1 MTDCKASLVLVANW
15 DSDAGYAW
23 WLMES
28 YWRCLSLAYAPLC
41 PVFLAYPSISK
52 LPPAIQASP
61 IACIELDFTKTDVNA
76 VRAQAAFIHQHQ
88 VKTLYFSDQAFWHW
102 RYLLFR
108 LLGVRCIVVHDH
120 TPGLRPAVRG
130 IKRGL
135 KQLIFRLPGLSANAV
150 FGATSFV
157 RQRAINVACV
167 PPERCYSIPN
177 GLPALSED
185 KKADVHT
192 LFGIPR
198 DRRILTSVARATV
211 YKGIP
216 FVLECLAQLVRERG
230 VTDLHFLY
238 CGDGPDLESFKRH
251 AAELGIAEYVSFAG
265 RRSDVSELLG
275 GCHFAIQP
283 SQGEV
288 GYSLSILEYMRAG
301 LPVIV
306 PDNPSVCM
314 ATEDGIN
321 GLIYQEGNVESAT
334 NAIYKLIKSPET
346 VSMLGK
352 NAKQAVQEV
361 FSLQVAHQKLLNSM
375 QIVDP
380 MMHRLQGGDS
390 Q

>member
-28 YWRCLSLAYAPLC
+28 YWRCLSLAYAPLGE
-41 PVFLAYPSISK
+41 VFLAYPSIST
-52 LPPAIQASP
+52 LPQAISSSP
-61 IACIELDFTKTDVNA
+61 ISCIELDFTKTDIQA
-76 VRAQAAFIHQHQ
+76 VRTQARFIGQHQ

-108 LLGVRCIVVHDH
+108 ILGVKCIVVHDH

-130 IKRGL
+130 IKRWL

-157 RQRAINVACV
+157 RQRAIDVACV

-177 GLPALSED
+177 GLPALVDNKVS
-185 KKADVHT
+185 DVHA
-192 LFGIPR
+192 LFGIPSE
-198 DRRILTSVARATV
+198 RRILTSVARATV

-216 FVLECLAQLVRERG
+216 FVLECLTMLVLKRG

-238 CGDGPDLESFKRH
+238 CGDGPDLETFKSLAR
-251 AAELGIAEYVSFAG
+251 ELGISEYVSFAG

-314 ATEDGIN
+314 ATEDGVN

-352 NAKQAVQEV
+352 NAKRAVQDV
-361 FSLQVAHQKLLNSM
+361 FSLQVAHRILLESM

-380 MMHRLQGGDS
+380 MMHRLQRGES

>member
-1 MTDCKASLVLVANW
+1 MADCKTSLVLVANW

-28 YWRCLSLAYAPLC
+28 YWRCLSLAYAPLG
-41 PVFLAYPSISK
+41 PVYLAYPSISK
-52 LPPAIQASP
+52 LPQAIQASP
-61 IACIELDFTKTDVNA
+61 ITCVELDFTKTDFQTVC
-76 VRAQAAFIHQHQ
+76 AQARFIEQHH
-88 VKTLYFSDQAFWHW
+88 VRTLYFSDQAFWHW
-102 RYLLFR
+102 RYALFR
-108 LLGVRCIVVHDH
+108 LLGVKCIVVHDH

-130 IKRGL
+130 IKRWL

-157 RQRAINVACV
+157 RQRAIDVACV
-167 PPERCYSIPN
+167 PPTRCYSIPN
-177 GLPALSED
+177 GLPALVEG
-185 KKADVHT
+185 KIADVYT

-198 DRRILTSVARATV
+198 GRRVLTSVARATV

-216 FVLECLAQLVRERG
+216 FVLECLAKLVHERG

-238 CGDGPDLESFKRH
+238 CGDGPDLEAFKRL
-251 AAELGIAEYVSFAG
+251 ADELDIVDYVSFAG
-265 RRSDVSELLG
+265 RRSDVSEILG

-314 ATEDGIN
+314 ATEEGVD
-321 GLIYQEGNVESAT
+321 GLIYQEGSVESACS
-334 NAIYKLIKSPET
+334 AIYKLIKSPEL
-346 VSMLGK
+346 VSMLGN
-352 NAKQAVQEV
+352 NAKRAVQDV
-361 FSLQVAHQKLLNSM
+361 FSLQVAHQELLKSM

-380 MMHRLQGGDS
+380 MMHHMQGGES